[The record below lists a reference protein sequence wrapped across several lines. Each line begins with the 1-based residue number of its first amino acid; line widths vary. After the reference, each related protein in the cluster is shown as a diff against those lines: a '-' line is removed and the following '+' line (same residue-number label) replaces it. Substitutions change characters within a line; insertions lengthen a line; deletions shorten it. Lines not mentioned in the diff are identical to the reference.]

1 MRLGER
7 FGAAKCIGTRLNC
20 MAVNGEM
27 PNHDAQMHRQ
37 MALRRS
43 AGLGNVPGERQGAW
57 GCQEAF
63 GSSSCRF
70 GIEKLMW
77 VPLFRV
83 VEICMACSGP

>member
-7 FGAAKCIGTRLNC
+7 FGAAKCIGARSNC

-27 PNHDAQMHRQ
+27 PNHDAQMHQQTAWRL
-37 MALRRS
+37 LRMQS
-43 AGLGNVPGERQGAW
+43 EGVSERQTD
-57 GCQEAF
+57 QEAF

-77 VPLFRV
+77 VPLFWV
-83 VEICMACSGP
+83 VEICMAYSGP